1 MLNWIGVV
9 LWLIP
14 RRVRPIWLILAIT
27 SFGVVAMTT
36 IASASEI
43 YSKALAQSGLQ
54 HVIATTSPN
63 ALNGQLMVHNRPI
76 TRADYE
82 ALNSTVNNL
91 IQKRIGFL
99 LDHTNRRGQTHPNI
113 PFAYSPKPNRA
124 SLDILQGRPFFLTQ
138 FERYS
143 ELTEGNW
150 PTQEYRI
157 GESGVYLEAVI
168 GDQTAKT
175 MAISVGDEVF
185 LFPYKSDTSQRITL
199 KISGISH
206 PTDPFDPYWL
216 GVPFYFNIQEV
227 DEKPLIPF
235 YVQESAFLDGIGYRF
250 SSLIGDFGWLLY
262 INTEN
267 LRYEAVQDTRE
278 AFAGL
283 ETDINKRIPRSLLLT
298 LLENSRGT
306 GLLATFQ
313 QDLLWSR
320 VPLIMFVAL
329 VLATILYSLFVILG
343 FLARSRSDEASI
355 FRGRGTSRTQAVC
368 LLTLTEGL
376 IVLAATIVG
385 PFLALLISK
394 TWLLTTIQPAGT
406 WEASSAG
413 LSFHTFLWSATGG
426 ILSLFILTISSI
438 DLSRIHILEF
448 LRSRS
453 RPTQTILL
461 QRYYIDILIMIIMA
475 ILWWQLEQRDSL
487 VGKAISSSSV
497 KINPTLL
504 LVPALG
510 LIATSFVILRIFPFI
525 SQITAKLVSHT
536 PSVWIRLSF
545 SRIARD
551 SLSLGLIT
559 VIVMMATAISVFGSA
574 FQETL
579 TKSQEDQHL
588 YKYGGDLVLTQIS
601 YSNQK
606 YESRRQEITD
616 IEGIETVSPVIRETG
631 ILLGDSGGNRI
642 KLFAI
647 DPVTFPSTSWF
658 REDLSPNKN
667 TLIEL
672 IEPIES
678 RNSIAVDLQAI
689 PPPGIGIPVDSDRIG
704 VWVNTENLNSGVSGL
719 SLNFYARILDPSGF
733 YHNVKMGVFQSKTNA
748 GSANGG
754 WIYMDAD
761 IADLHSHR
769 SGPLSLV
776 SLFIS
781 GSGFSRMPPGSL
793 SFDDITAMNKTLK
806 QSQVIE
812 DFEQLNRWTVFAHE
826 KNSSDT
832 ITISDKYKRS
842 GDLGVGFSWIE
853 PLEKHHRGI
862 LIPPGES
869 PIPAIGGPTFHKG
882 QQVRLKIDKRII
894 PLVIADTTNFFP
906 TFTPSSESFIIIS
919 MQEYLEYSRRY
930 SGDLVER
937 PKEFW
942 LSLDRRSDR
951 SAAVSELKQIVPGT
965 TQIQDRQFLVNLAI
979 TNPLYGSSWIG
990 LFILCITVISVTV
1003 LITLLTQVTVSMR
1016 TRQIELSILSVLG
1029 ISRLQMILTLM
1040 AERIFVTVIG
1050 LITGASVGFLIAR
1063 WMLTFLDQNVR
1074 GRTVVPPV
1082 IFDMDL
1088 GLFLLGVLGVVI
1100 SCLVSILV
1108 AIYSSTRL
1116 SISDIIRSG
1125 D

>member
-631 ILLGDSGGNRI
+631 ILLGDSGGNRT

-689 PPPGIGIPVDSDRIG
+689 PPPGIVIPVDSDRIG

-733 YHNVKMGVFQSKTNA
+733 YHNVKMGVFESKTNA

-942 LSLDRRSDR
+942 LSLDRQSDR

-990 LFILCITVISVTV
+990 LFILCIAVISVTV

-1016 TRQIELSILSVLG
+1016 TRQIELSVLSVLG

>member
-1 MLNWIGVV
+1 MLNWISVV

-14 RRVRPIWLILAIT
+14 RRIRPIWLILAIT
-27 SFGVVAMTT
+27 SFGVMATTT

-54 HVIATTSPN
+54 HVIATSSPN

-76 TRADYE
+76 ARADYE
-82 ALNSTVNNL
+82 SLNSTVNNI
-91 IQKRIGFL
+91 IQQRIGFL
-99 LDHTNRRGQTHPNI
+99 LDHTNRRGQTHPNV
-113 PFAYSPKPNRA
+113 PFAYSPDPNRA
-124 SLDILQGRPFFLTQ
+124 SLEILLGRPFFLTQ

-143 ELTEGNW
+143 ELTDGNW
-150 PTQEYRI
+150 PTKEYRVD
-157 GESGVYLEAVI
+157 ENGVYLEAVI
-168 GDQTAKT
+168 GDQTAKS

-185 LFPYKSDTSQRITL
+185 LFPYKTDTTQRITL
-199 KISGISH
+199 KISGISN

-216 GVPFYFNIQEV
+216 GVPFYFNLQEV

-235 YVQESAFLDGIGYRF
+235 YVQESAFLDGIGNRF

-267 LRYEAVQDTRE
+267 LRYEAVQGTRE

-283 ETDINKRIPRSLLLT
+283 ETDINKKIPRSLLLT

-329 VLATILYSLFVILG
+329 VLAIILYFLFVILG

-355 FRGRGTSRTQAVC
+355 FRSRGTSRTQAIC

-376 IVLAATIVG
+376 IVLAATITG

-413 LSFHTFLWSATGG
+413 LSFYTFLWSATGG
-426 ILSLFILTISSI
+426 ILSLVILTLSSI

-453 RPTQTILL
+453 RPNQTVLI
-461 QRYYIDILIMIIMA
+461 QRYYIDILIIIIMA

-497 KINPTLL
+497 KINQTLL
-504 LVPALG
+504 LVPTLG
-510 LIATSFVILRIFPFI
+510 LITTSFVILRIFPFI
-525 SQITAKLVSHT
+525 SQIAAKLVSHT

-579 TKSQEDQHL
+579 TKSQEDQYL

-601 YSNQK
+601 FSDQK
-606 YESRRQEITD
+606 YESRRQEIMD
-616 IEGIETVSPVIRETG
+616 IEGVETVSPVIRETG
-631 ILLGDSGGNRI
+631 ILLGDSGGNRT

-647 DPVTFPSTSWF
+647 NPATFPSTSWF
-658 REDLSPNKN
+658 RADLSPNKD
-667 TLIEL
+667 TLTDL
-672 IEPIES
+672 LQPIQS
-678 RNSIAVDLQAI
+678 HNSIATDLQAV
-689 PPPGIGIPVDSDRIG
+689 PSPGIVIPVDSDHIG

-719 SLNFYARILDPSGF
+719 SLNFYARLLDPSGF
-733 YHNVKMGVFQSKTNA
+733 YHNVILGVFESKSNA
-748 GSANGG
+748 GSSNGG
-754 WIYMDAD
+754 WIYMEAD
-761 IADLHSHR
+761 ITDLPS
-769 SGPLSLV
+769 SISDPLSLV

-826 KNSSDT
+826 KNSPDA
-832 ITISDKYKRS
+832 IIISDQYKRS

-853 PLEKHHRGI
+853 PLEKNHRGI
-862 LIPPGES
+862 LIPPSES

-882 QQVRLKIDKRII
+882 QQIRLKIDKRII
-894 PLVIADTTNFFP
+894 PIVIADTTNFFP

-919 MQEYLEYSRRY
+919 IKEYLEYSRRY

-942 LSLDRRSDR
+942 LSLDQRSDR
-951 SAAVSELKQIVPGT
+951 STAISELKQTLPST
-965 TQIQDRQFLVNLAI
+965 TQIQDRQSLVDLAV
-979 TNPLYGSSWIG
+979 TNPLYGSSWNG
-990 LFILCITVISVTV
+990 LFILSIAVISITV
-1003 LITLLTQVTVSMR
+1003 LITLLIQVTVSMR
-1016 TRQIELSILSVLG
+1016 IRKIELSVLSVLG
-1029 ISRLQMILTLM
+1029 VSRLQIILALM
-1040 AERIFVTVIG
+1040 SERIFVTVIG

-1082 IFDMDL
+1082 IFELDP
-1088 GLFLLGVLGVVI
+1088 GLLLLGVIGVII
-1100 SCLVSILV
+1100 SCVVSILV
-1108 AIYSSTRL
+1108 SIYSSTRL
-1116 SISDIIRSG
+1116 SISDILRAG

>member
-76 TRADYE
+76 ARADYE
-82 ALNSTVNNL
+82 ALNSTVNDL

-168 GDQTAKT
+168 GDQTAKS

-579 TKSQEDQHL
+579 TKSQEDQYL

-631 ILLGDSGGNRI
+631 ILLGDSGGNRT

-658 REDLSPNKN
+658 RGDLSPNKN

-689 PPPGIGIPVDSDRIG
+689 PPPGIVIPVDSDRIG
-704 VWVNTENLNSGVSGL
+704 VWVNTEKLNSGVSGL

-733 YHNVKMGVFQSKTNA
+733 YHNVKMGVFESKTNA

-769 SGPLSLV
+769 SGLLSLV

-1016 TRQIELSILSVLG
+1016 TRQIELSVLSVLG